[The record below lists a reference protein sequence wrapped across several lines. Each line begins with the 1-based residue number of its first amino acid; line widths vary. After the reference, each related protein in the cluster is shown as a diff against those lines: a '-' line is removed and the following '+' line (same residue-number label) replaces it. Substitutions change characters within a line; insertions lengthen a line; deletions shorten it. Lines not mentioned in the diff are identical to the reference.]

1 MTNPPQVRTSA
12 RLLGQLVMKYVRPH
26 WRKMAM
32 AVVFIIIAALATAG
46 FAKLLQ
52 PVLDTALIGVQDDP
66 SSINRVYPLALAILG
81 CFIINGLATYA
92 HVILL
97 NRVSQTVVADIQ
109 REVFAHFIT
118 LDLGFFARQPSADL
132 VSRVTN
138 DVNMMRMAMVDSL
151 TNMGKNILT
160 VILLVAVMMYQDVVL
175 SLITLTVFPLTV
187 FFIAKVGRRIRKLSK
202 TIQAETA
209 ILMSVLTQIFQG
221 IRQVQAYGME
231 GAERARAGAAV
242 DTVRELNTK
251 AVRVGNLTTPLNETL
266 VGLVIAAI
274 IIYGGHKIADGVL
287 TPGGLASFIAA
298 FALAY
303 EPMKRLAKLNN
314 SLQMGLGAADRVM
327 TMFALR
333 PTIFDRP
340 QAQTLQANKITVAFE
355 GVSFAYTDAEGRD
368 IPALNEVSFVLRPG
382 TVTALVG
389 ASGSGKTTLLNLL
402 PRFYEPDSG
411 RITINGVDS
420 RELSLAS
427 LRAHMALV
435 SQDVTIFD
443 DTVWA
448 NIGYGKANAAQEDI
462 IAAAKAAAAD
472 DFIRALPQGY
482 NTRLGENGVR
492 LSGGQRQR
500 LAIAR
505 AMIRNAPLLLL
516 DEATSALD
524 TTSERAIQK
533 SLALLEKGR
542 TTLVIAHRL
551 STVQNADDILVLDQ
565 GRIVERGTHAALM
578 QEDGLYRKM
587 YSTTLIDDA
596 GEAA

>member
-1 MTNPPQVRTSA
+1 MKTST

-32 AVVFIIIAALATAG
+32 AIVFIIIAALATAG

-52 PVLDTALIGVQDDP
+52 PVLDTALIGVQKDP
-66 SSINRVYPLALAILG
+66 ESINRVYPLALAILG
-81 CFIINGLATYA
+81 CFIVNGLATYA
-92 HVILL
+92 HVVLL
-97 NRVSQTVVADIQ
+97 NKVSQTVVADIQ

-118 LDLGFFARQPSADL
+118 LDLGFFTRQPSADL

-160 VILLVAVMMYQDVVL
+160 LILLIGVMLYQDLTL
-175 SLITLTVFPLTV
+175 SLVTLTVFPLTV

-209 ILMSVLTQIFQG
+209 TLMSVLTQIFQG

-231 GAERARAGAAV
+231 EAERARAGVAV

-251 AVRVGNLTTPLNETL
+251 AVRIGNLTTPLNEAL
-266 VGLVIAAI
+266 VGLVIASI
-274 IIYGGHKIADGVL
+274 IVYGGHKIADGVL

-314 SLQMGLGAADRVM
+314 SFQMGMGAADRVIS
-327 TMFALR
+327 MFALQ
-333 PTIFDRP
+333 PAIYDRP
-340 QAQTLQANKITVAFE
+340 QAQTLKTNKVTVGFE
-355 GVSFAYTDAEGRD
+355 GVSFSYTDQDGRVV
-368 IPALNEVSFVLRPG
+368 PALQDISFAMRPG

-402 PRFYEPDSG
+402 PRFYEPQSG

-420 RELSLAS
+420 RELTLSS
-427 LRAHMALV
+427 LRGHIALV
-435 SQDVTIFD
+435 SQDVTIFN

-448 NIGYGKANAAQEDI
+448 NIGYGNAAAAQEDI

-472 DFIRALPQGY
+472 EFIRALPQGY
-482 NTRLGENGVR
+482 NTLLGENGVR

-524 TTSERAIQK
+524 NASERAIQK
-533 SLALLEKGR
+533 SLEALEKGR

-551 STVQNADDILVLDQ
+551 STVQNADEILVLDQ
-565 GRIVERGTHAALM
+565 GRIAERGTHDTLM
-578 QEDGLYRKM
+578 QAGGLYQKM
-587 YSTTLIDDA
+587 YSSTLIDNA

>member
-340 QAQTLQANKITVAFE
+340 QAQTLQASKITVAFE

-565 GRIVERGTHAALM
+565 GRIVERGTHVALM